1 MCQCSMH
8 LIKRKIIVHSKI
20 LLLSANLG
28 DTYSTS
34 HAKLERKHN
43 LLIAEVRTGKREASV
58 VST

>member
-1 MCQCSMH
+1 MH

-34 HAKLERKHN
+34 HAKLERKLN